1 MTDQLWVHI
10 NDRGLTRQL
19 DDLWVPHLRIDVIW
33 LTASIDSEVS
43 SAYTER
49 LVPIIEASPVEIV
62 ALAAEQHNEGRRAIA
77 VFRSLTDLA
86 EAAAVGFTPQVVNL
100 ISLENEPGKRIA
112 SSVWLNDDDLDIAQ
126 QLISA
131 GFEIIV
137 QPLPNVTSRPLEFAS
152 FAYSPDS
159 A

>member
-1 MTDQLWVHI
+1 MNDQLWVHI
-10 NDRGLTRQL
+10 NDRGLTRQV

-33 LTASIDSEVS
+33 LSASVDSRVL

-62 ALAAEQHNEGRRAIA
+62 ALAAEQHNEGRRALA
-77 VFRSLTDLA
+77 VFRSLEDLA
-86 EAAAVGFTPQVVNL
+86 DAAAVGLRAQVVNL
-100 ISLENEPGKRIA
+100 VSLQSEPGKRIA
-112 SSVWLNDDDLDIAQ
+112 PGVWLNEGDLAIAQ
-126 QLISA
+126 QMITA

-137 QPLPNVTSRPLEFAS
+137 QPLPNVTSRPLESES
-152 FAYSPDS
+152 FAFNSES